1 MAEQYQDKKDDAT
14 PVATRTTPVVT
25 ENRPAFP
32 VWLPL
37 LIGAVVIGGIGY
49 SLTRHKE
56 EAVPPTTPNRVP
68 VESTMRPGAANAVPN
83 SPNATTTTPET
94 TTANTPNSGATT
106 GTPGMAGSTGSP
118 TLDPNAAANNPAGS
132 PGSEANPATNDPGKV
147 VDDKEVTDLM
157 AFGAAT
163 DRAIFAG
170 RNAKLTNVNVRSVVS
185 NRGFYVGTSDKD
197 QMLVFLDTSVIKKG
211 TELADQVKVGQ
222 IVSVTGGLE
231 PVPTQEVMNQQYAFK
246 GKDYEDLKKQSVYL
260 HAMKIQFKTP

>member
-1 MAEQYQDKKDDAT
+1 MAERFQDKNDDVI
-14 PVATRTTPVVT
+14 PVVTKTTPVVT
-25 ENRPAFP
+25 ENKSAFP
-32 VWLPL
+32 IWLPIL
-37 LIGAVVIGGIGY
+37 LVVLAIGGLGY
-49 SLTRHKE
+49 AMTHRGQDETAAANPSRT
-56 EAVPPTTPNRVP
+56 P
-68 VESTMRPGAANAVPN
+68 VESTMRPGAANAVPT

-94 TTANTPNSGATT
+94 TTANTPTSGATT
-106 GTPGMAGSTGSP
+106 GGTAGTPAT
-118 TLDPNAAANNPAGS
+118 TTDPNVAANTPASG

-147 VDDKEVTDLM
+147 VDDKEVTDIM
-157 AFGAAT
+157 AFGAAP

-222 IVSVTGGLE
+222 IVSVMGSLE
-231 PVPTQEVMNQQYAFK
+231 PVPAQEVMNQQYAFK

-260 HAMKIQFKTP
+260 HAMKIQFKAP